1 MQSTVANH
9 TVGVNSVS
17 RITKET
23 TMGVQGS
30 LTRPDLVR
38 EMAYLER
45 LLYKNK
51 QQHRSSRHFQQ
62 LLDVRIRI
70 L

>member
-1 MQSTVANH
+1 
-9 TVGVNSVS
+9 
-17 RITKET
+17 
-23 TMGVQGS
+23 MGVQGS